1 MYLGVDWGTKK
12 IGLAIG
18 KEIPYELATIANND
32 DATSKIAKI
41 CQEEKVE
48 RIVIGM
54 PIFDS
59 GDEGENAGKIS
70 DFGQELKKVT
80 GCSIY
85 FEPENLTTQTALD
98 LLKEQGASPD
108 EIEDKIDQTAA
119 RLILEQYIA
128 NKEEASEEA
137 L

>member
-12 IGLAIG
+12 IGLAVG
-18 KEIPYELATIANND
+18 SQIPYEVGTIKND
-32 DATSKIAKI
+32 DQAIEKIKKLCDQEKI
-41 CQEEKVE
+41 S

-54 PIFDS
+54 PVFESGDS
-59 GDEGENAGKIS
+59 GTLAPEIEK
-70 DFGQELKKVT
+70 FGQKLKENIGLK
-80 GCSIY
+80 IY

-98 LLKEQGASPD
+98 LLREEGNSPE
-108 EIEDKIDQTAA
+108 EIEEKVDQTAA

-128 NKEEASEEA
+128 NKEEQSEEA